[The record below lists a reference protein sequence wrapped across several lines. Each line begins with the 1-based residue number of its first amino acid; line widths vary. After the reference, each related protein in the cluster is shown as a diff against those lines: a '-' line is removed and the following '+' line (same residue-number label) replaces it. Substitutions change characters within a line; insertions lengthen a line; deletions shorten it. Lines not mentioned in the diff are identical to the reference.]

1 MFERIILKVH
11 DIADC
16 NQITYTT
23 AKRKIYDIRKAV
35 ILNATENIKLK
46 YGIINRG
53 KANEKQ

>member
-1 MFERIILKVH
+1 MYKFFHAPRLTISVSRYNGGIL
-11 DIADC
+11 
-16 NQITYTT
+16 TYGQT
-23 AKRKIYDIRKAV
+23 KYKAV

>member
-1 MFERIILKVH
+1 M
-11 DIADC
+11 
-16 NQITYTT
+16 T
-23 AKRKIYDIRKAV
+23 AKRKLYDIRKAV